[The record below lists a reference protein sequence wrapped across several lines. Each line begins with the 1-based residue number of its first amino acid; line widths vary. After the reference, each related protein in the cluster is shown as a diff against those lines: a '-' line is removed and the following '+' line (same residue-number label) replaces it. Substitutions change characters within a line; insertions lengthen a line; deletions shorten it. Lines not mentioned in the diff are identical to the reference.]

1 MIELKNIAVS
11 YNKSAGNVF
20 ENVNKTFD
28 NNEFVIIKGPSG
40 AGKSTLLAVIG
51 AYLNPSFGNVI
62 YNGKDINKL
71 NKKEIDLIHREK
83 FGYVPQSN
91 VMLKSYSILENVTSP
106 YLYGNKNLEEIKLEE
121 RAGQIL
127 SDLGLSNK
135 LYNKPNE
142 LSGGELKRVAI
153 ARAILMEPEIVL
165 ADEPTTG
172 LDSRTGKIILDYL
185 YDYSRK
191 NKLVIVSTHDE
202 KAFKYEARI
211 EDITSL

>member
-51 AYLNPSFGNVI
+51 GYLNPAFGNVL
-62 YNGKDINKL
+62 YNSKDINKL
-71 NKKEIDLIHREK
+71 SKKEIDSIHREN

-106 YLYGNKNLEEIKLEE
+106 YLYGNKNLEKEKLEE

-153 ARAILMEPEIVL
+153 ARALLMEPEIVL

-172 LDSRTGKIILDYL
+172 LDSQTGKIILDYL